1 MKTKNQYISP
11 QTIIMDITATYV
23 FMVTS
28 PAGDGPTT
36 TPSGNVDPSATDY
49 IIGG

>member
-1 MKTKNQYISP
+1 MNTKNQYTSP
-11 QTIIMDITATYV
+11 QTTVMDIT
-23 FMVTS
+23 VTHVIMAS
-28 PAGDGPTT
+28 PNVDGPAV

>member
-1 MKTKNQYISP
+1 MNTKIQYFSP
-11 QTIIMDITATYV
+11 QTTIMDITATHV
-23 FMVTS
+23 LMVAS
-28 PAGDGPTT
+28 PNVDGPAV